1 MSGIDSVI
9 KVNWE
14 NSGFLASAEK
24 DGIPAEVNF
33 AEYGNDSIPAG
44 QNTRK
49 ILSFVPDFDAV
60 AEKLFLLKFRGKNK
74 YCGAAIWASING
86 LDWDRGQ
93 DVYKAIF
100 IIGNGSFFDGPVDY
114 RNAVAASSRKGIQV
128 NCIYYGSK
136 EKGIEAGWAGC
147 SDLGAGKY
155 SNYEYAA
162 KFVEEQTQFDKKI
175 LKLGSEFN
183 RMYLPLS
190 SGDKIRYK
198 VISKLDSST
207 KKMASSGAYIER
219 IVFKATGQY
228 LSSSWDSLDGIK
240 TGNIKVSELSSSV
253 LPKEIRNMSL
263 QRWRNILTKAS
274 ARKRLVD
281 KIRALNSKAP
291 VSRGTAGK
299 GKR

>member
-1 MSGIDSVI
+1 MSEAASSKVFLNISTSAVQRHIPDTKPLMQIALVIDTGAGMSGIDSVI
-9 KVNWE
+9 KSQLWKIA
-14 NSGFLASAEK
+14 NSLVSAEK
-24 DGIPAEVNF
+24 DGIPAEVNI
-33 AEYGNDSIPAG
+33 AVYEYGNDSIPAG
-44 QNTRK
+44 QKHTRK

-136 EKGIEAGWAGC
+136 EQGIEAGWAGC

-175 LKLGSEFN
+175 LKLYCRSKNSDF
-183 RMYLPLS
+183 
-190 SGDKIRYK
+190 SGLGKFSVEYK
-198 VISKLDSST
+198 LQMLYISHVVQ
-207 KKMASSGAYIER
+207 IF
-219 IVFKATGQY
+219 INVF
-228 LSSSWDSLDGIK
+228 L
-240 TGNIKVSELSSSV
+240 
-253 LPKEIRNMSL
+253 
-263 QRWRNILTKAS
+263 
-274 ARKRLVD
+274 
-281 KIRALNSKAP
+281 
-291 VSRGTAGK
+291 
-299 GKR
+299 